1 MKVQIAFLLLP
12 DLTPR
17 RSVEYVADLELGE
30 FCELDKDAKT
40 GALSED
46 DGDDGDRDE
55 GTEYIHAIL
64 SLVTLTLERVWITF
78 CPRGR
83 GRMGRDTRTRIC
95 TVLVVAH
102 ADVAKP
108 NGIRRVLLA
117 VGRYFITPT
126 HQRRLRV
133 SSSMRRKTTSTSYLQ
148 PYASLVALARLVM
161 HLAHPLLH
169 TPVYRPNKPT

>member
-1 MKVQIAFLLLP
+1 MCQFEAGRI
-12 DLTPR
+12 
-17 RSVEYVADLELGE
+17 
-30 FCELDKDAKT
+30 CELET
-40 GALSED
+40 GVVVRRGRTMTMMVVGMKGRSIPMAL
-46 DGDDGDRDE
+46 
-55 GTEYIHAIL
+55 L
-64 SLVTLTLERVWITF
+64 SLVSLILESVWITF